1 MNKQDIGMMIRVA
14 KEYYELKMDQEQI
27 AKKENISKSTVS
39 RLTRKAAEL
48 GYVKIE
54 VDFPM
59 ESVIQIEEKI
69 KSLFSVKHVFIC
81 HAYIDDYLVRIND
94 TCKVVA
100 QDISKMVQDNEIIG
114 VSWGRTMDSVAS
126 HLIPPNPPKRNIKI
140 VQMHG
145 ALTKNIAS
153 SKFNSIVE
161 KYSDAFLGTDYLL
174 PAPVFVD
181 TKEIAD
187 ALMKDSNIRM
197 IFDIIKKSDLAVF
210 GIGEVSATSKL
221 IERGIYTEEQYNV
234 TEHDGVVGDICSR
247 YYDINGNPALP
258 DLMDRTIAI
267 RTEDLK
273 KKKHRIGVGVG
284 EHKTRAI
291 IGALNSGIMTALYT
305 DEITA
310 RDVLR
315 QYETLN
321 L

>member
-1 MNKQDIGMMIRVA
+1 MNRQDIGMMIRVA
-14 KEYYELKMDQEQI
+14 KQYYELKMDQEQI

-48 GYVKIE
+48 GYVKIQ

-59 ESVIQIEEKI
+59 ESVVELEEKI
-69 KSLFSVKHVFIC
+69 KSLFPIQHVFIC
-81 HAYIDDYLVRIND
+81 PAYIDDYIVRIND

-126 HLIPPNPPKRNIKI
+126 YLIPPDPPKRNIKI

-145 ALTKNIAS
+145 ALTKNIAT

-161 KYSDAFLGTDYLL
+161 KFSDAFLGTDYLL

-187 ALMKDSNIRM
+187 AVMSDSNIRA
-197 IFDIIKKSDLAVF
+197 IFDIIRACDFAVF
-210 GIGEVSATSKL
+210 GIGEVSATTKL
-221 IERGIYTEEQYNV
+221 IERGIYTEEQYNAMD
-234 TEHDGVVGDICSR
+234 HDGVVGDICSR
-247 YYDINGNPALP
+247 YYDIYGNPVLP
-258 DLMDRTIAI
+258 DLMERTIAI
-267 RTEDLK
+267 KTEDLK

-284 EHKTRAI
+284 EHKTKAI

-315 QYETLN
+315 QYETMN